1 MSRTKPLRNFLSS
14 WLHKYRFI
22 DTGRVQT
29 LACYLQQGSSSVAVS
44 SWKNYIRFTRLLQSP
59 AARPQCKYMCTSRE
73 ACHNDRAQPNATCFY
88 HRNMEAEA
96 VIWLGNTERSLF
108 FLLLFIS
115 SLRNNRLQDRKEE
128 RNVKEADKTTIKLFL
143 REIARQPI
151 QFCPLGVFAC

>member
-108 FLLLFIS
+108 FFYYYS
-115 SLRNNRLQDRKEE
+115 SAASETIDYKTERK
-128 RNVKEADKTTIKLFL
+128 RGMWK
-143 REIARQPI
+143 RQTRR
-151 QFCPLGVFAC
+151 QSSFFYEK